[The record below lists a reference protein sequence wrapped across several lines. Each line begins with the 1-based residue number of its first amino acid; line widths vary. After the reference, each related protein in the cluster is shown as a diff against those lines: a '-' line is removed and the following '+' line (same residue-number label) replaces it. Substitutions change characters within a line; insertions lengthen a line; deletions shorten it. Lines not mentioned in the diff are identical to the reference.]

1 MRKSPRL
8 DEPEGY
14 WTKHYQS
21 AYLEDAANP
30 AYPNAIRVAFL
41 AYGEHKANGHAR
53 FKQREIANVLGE
65 MDDGTFVPASKYVVD
80 RAIKTAISYGLLSPG
95 SRALC
100 LIVPGH
106 RIRGHHGEADAT
118 CDRHQSTARRAHTT
132 THLRA
137 AS

>member
-1 MRKSPRL
+1 VSRRQ

-41 AYGEHKANGHAR
+41 AYGRHKANGHAR
-53 FKQREIANVLGE
+53 FRQREIANVLGE
-65 MDDGTFVPASKYVVD
+65 VDQDGTFVPANKYAVN
-80 RAIKTAISYGLLSPG
+80 RAINTAISYGLLAPG
-95 SRALC
+95 SKTLC

-106 RIRGHHGEADAT
+106 RIRGHHGEADAP
-118 CDRHQSTARRAHTT
+118 CDRHRRPARKATAAPA
-132 THLRA
+132 LRA
-137 AS
+137 VS